1 MRITLS
7 PINFGY
13 KSILKSEYLKGNIKL
28 KKDITGNMLTK
39 DNVTLD
45 HTIPKV
51 RGGKSR
57 LDNYSLMVDYIN
69 HRRGSNNLKD
79 IIDLP
84 SLIDYITI
92 IINTKT
98 RDFDGVEYLK
108 GWLKNLRKEIW
119 PMACGGKKKKGR

>member
-1 MRITLS
+1 MRVILS
-7 PINFGY
+7 PISFGY

-28 KKDITGNMLTK
+28 KKDITGNILTK

-45 HTIPKV
+45 HTVPKV

-69 HRRGSNNLKD
+69 HRRGSKKLGD

-84 SLIDYITI
+84 SFIDYIMVML
-92 IINTKT
+92 NTHT
-98 RDFDGVEYLK
+98 EYFDGTEYLK
-108 GWLKNLRKEIW
+108 GWLRNLRKEI
-119 PMACGGKKKKGR
+119 

>member
-7 PINFGY
+7 PIGFGY
-13 KSILKSEYLKGNIKL
+13 KSILKLEYLNGNIKL
-28 KKDITGNMLTK
+28 KKDITGNTLTK

-69 HRRGSNNLKD
+69 HRRGSNSLKD

-84 SLIDYITI
+84 SLIDYISV

-98 RDFDGVEYLK
+98 REFDGVEYLR
-108 GWLKNLRKEIW
+108 GWLKNLRKEI
-119 PMACGGKKKKGR
+119 

>member
-7 PINFGY
+7 PISFGY
-13 KSILKSEYLKGNIKL
+13 KSILKSEYLNGNIKL
-28 KKDITGNMLTK
+28 KKDITGNILTK

-69 HRRGSNNLKD
+69 HRRGSKRLKD

-84 SLIDYITI
+84 SLIDYITV

-108 GWLKNLRKEIW
+108 SWLKNLRKEI
-119 PMACGGKKKKGR
+119 

>member
-7 PINFGY
+7 PISFGY

-28 KKDITGNMLTK
+28 KKDITGNILSK

-69 HRRGSNNLKD
+69 HRRGSNNLRE

-84 SLIDYITI
+84 SLIDYISV

-108 GWLKNLRKEIW
+108 GWLINLRKEV
-119 PMACGGKKKKGR
+119 

>member
-13 KSILKSEYLKGNIKL
+13 KSILKSEYLEGNIKL
-28 KKDITGNMLTK
+28 KKDITGNIMTK

-57 LDNYSLMVDYIN
+57 LDNYSLMVDYVN
-69 HRRGSNNLKD
+69 HRRGSNNLRSM
-79 IIDLP
+79 IDLP
-84 SLIDYITI
+84 SLIDYISVM
-92 IINTKT
+92 INTKT
-98 RDFDGVEYLK
+98 RDFDGVKYLR
-108 GWLKNLRKEIW
+108 GWLKNLRKEI
-119 PMACGGKKKKGR
+119 